1 MNQTPNPHFQTHI
14 LMASSCLTLLLM
26 SSDVHVVMKLDPFP
40 SPPSHTRTHA
50 SKQLS
55 GDIMQLSPW
64 RSAGDGPS
72 LDNVKNVRLSLSICR
87 FDFSLESCWEPE
99 KMWAFGNAHAR
110 ALKVRFKGRIYEK
123 CWHAS
128 WIRELTFKKKKTQLF
143 GFVSPRKDFESRTFI
158 WTRKSTVFCK
168 AEIPKL

>member
-1 MNQTPNPHFQTHI
+1 MPHSAPHVFRRACCDETGSFPFASLTH
-14 LMASSCLTLLLM
+14 
-26 SSDVHVVMKLDPFP
+26 
-40 SPPSHTRTHA
+40 THA

-99 KMWAFGNAHAR
+99 KMGAFGNAHAR
-110 ALKVRFKGRIYEK
+110 ALKVRFKDRIYEK
-123 CWHAS
+123 CWHAR
-128 WIRELTFKKKKTQLF
+128 WIRELTFKKKKNAALWLC
-143 GFVSPRKDFESRTFI
+143 V
-158 WTRKSTVFCK
+158 
-168 AEIPKL
+168 AEKRLWIEDLYLNKKEHRFL